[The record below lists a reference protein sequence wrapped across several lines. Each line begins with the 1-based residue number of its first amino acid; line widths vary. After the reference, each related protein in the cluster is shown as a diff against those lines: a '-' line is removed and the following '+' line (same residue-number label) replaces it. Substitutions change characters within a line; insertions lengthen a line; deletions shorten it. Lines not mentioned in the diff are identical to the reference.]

1 MFSEKEYLSNIL
13 WRKSKQVPKL
23 QKFSVKSLEVPCP
36 FLLVSHVYE
45 QLLQCEPWWTGSI
58 GKLRGITENR
68 FRQLCR
74 EPWSWRVRADC
85 FTGIA
90 SLNKQVFAIH
100 LLVLNLLPRSAPGCS
115 LVTDR
120 HVHPERAAP
129 WALAQPRVLQQ
140 TQLCC
145 SQLFSSPAKVYCES

>member
-1 MFSEKEYLSNIL
+1 MFSEKKYLSNFL

-23 QKFSVKSLEVPCP
+23 WKFSVKSLEVTCP
-36 FLLVSHVYE
+36 FLLASHVYE

-58 GKLRGITENR
+58 GNLRGITENR

-74 EPWSWRVRADC
+74 KPWSWRVRADC

-90 SLNKQVFAIH
+90 SLNKQGVFFH
-100 LLVLNLLPRSAPGCS
+100 LLVLNLLPGSPPGCS

-120 HVHPERAAP
+120 HLHPKRAAP
-129 WALAQPRVLQQ
+129 RALAQPRVL
-140 TQLCC
+140 
-145 SQLFSSPAKVYCES
+145 

>member
-1 MFSEKEYLSNIL
+1 MFSEQEYLSNFS

-23 QKFSVKSLEVPCP
+23 FKFDVKSLEVTCP
-36 FLLVSHVYE
+36 FLLVSRVYE

-90 SLNKQVFAIH
+90 SLNKQFFFLSI
-100 LLVLNLLPRSAPGCS
+100 SWS
-115 LVTDR
+115 
-120 HVHPERAAP
+120 
-129 WALAQPRVLQQ
+129 
-140 TQLCC
+140 
-145 SQLFSSPAKVYCES
+145 

>member
-1 MFSEKEYLSNIL
+1 MFSENEYLSNFS
-13 WRKSKQVPKL
+13 WGKSKQAPNL
-23 QKFSVKSLEVPCP
+23 QKFSVKSLEVTCP

-45 QLLQCEPWWTGSI
+45 QLLQLEPWWTGSI

-74 EPWSWRVRADC
+74 EPWSWRVRSDC
-85 FTGIA
+85 FSGIA
-90 SLNKQVFAIH
+90 SLNKHVFSFH
-100 LLVLNLLPRSAPGCS
+100 LLVLNLLLGSPSGFS

-120 HVHPERAAP
+120 HVHPESAAP
-129 WALAQPRVLQQ
+129 RALAQPRVLWQ

-145 SQLFSSPAKVYCES
+145 SQFSFPAKVYCES